1 MIQLENIVYHTEYF
15 PDGTQ
20 RIIIPNEIMKL
31 KEVQVCWKYEKEE
44 ELLTLF
50 FLTKHLAERGICCT
64 LYMPYVPN
72 GRMDRVKKDTEV
84 FTLKYFAQMINQ
96 MHFKTVKVLD
106 PHSHVLEA
114 LLHRVVIESP
124 RKYIEKTIESIKK
137 VSPDLVLY
145 FPDEGAMKRYSHM
158 FSLPFCYGLKKRN
171 WENGEILGICVVT
184 QGIDI
189 REKNILM
196 IDDIIAYGGSLYY
209 SANALKELG
218 CGEIYAYATHV
229 ENSAVDPQR
238 GKLVQGDNVKQ
249 IFTTDSLF
257 TKEHKKITVFPLS
270 SKE

>member
-1 MIQLENIVYHTEYF
+1 
-15 PDGTQ
+15 
-20 RIIIPNEIMKL
+20 
-31 KEVQVCWKYEKEE
+31 
-44 ELLTLF
+44 
-50 FLTKHLAERGICCT
+50 
-64 LYMPYVPN
+64 MPYVPN

-189 REKNILM
+189 REKNIVNNIPTSHLNNEFKNELNLSNFTLLERFPT
-196 IDDIIAYGGSLYY
+196 IPKQNDIIKIGMIILE
-209 SANALKELG
+209 NIKEEKLLKIARVG
-218 CGEIYAYATHV
+218 
-229 ENSAVDPQR
+229 
-238 GKLVQGDNVKQ
+238 
-249 IFTTDSLF
+249 
-257 TKEHKKITVFPLS
+257 
-270 SKE
+270 